1 MLRILSSKT
10 THTARASGVLPLL
23 AAAAAAVAAW
33 LSQGSVI
40 YSGPD
45 ATRMAL
51 LPLSPVAIILS
62 TLVGVAIYWVIRA
75 GASPVPLWLLGLI
88 ALAWIPGR
96 LPAAFALWTGPM
108 ALLVWLAVALCM
120 LASMKRETAFFSD
133 AEKTAV
139 PFLRDRP
146 ALAAGL
152 ITVLLGGFSAWQVAP
167 SVPAGDEPHYLVI
180 TQSLLKDGDLRIEN
194 NHRQR
199 DYRAYM
205 EGDIPPDF
213 RVRGRNREIY
223 SIHAPGVS
231 ALVAP
236 AFAAGGYYGVVLFL
250 LILSGITGALAWH
263 LAFLVTGRMAAA
275 WFGWASVA
283 LSATFLFHTF
293 TVYPDGPGALAVLTG
308 VWGVLRTERE
318 AETRSEA
325 VTPWFLHGAALA
337 TLPWMH
343 TRFAVLAAGLA
354 ALILLR
360 LGRTPNAL
368 AKAGALVMVPVVS
381 ALCWIGY
388 FVKIYGTADPS
399 APYGGE
405 PGSFAF
411 VPDGLAGLLFDQRFG
426 LLAYAPVVLVAFAG
440 IGVMLSRREWRRH
453 AVELLFVVLP
463 YLLLVT
469 YVAMWW
475 GGSSA
480 PARFFMPVLPWMAI
494 PAAAAWVVLRSRTS
508 RAIAVASLAFT
519 LFASS
524 TLVLVDDGR
533 LAFNVRE
540 AHARWLEWLNGSV
553 DLPRGLPIWWRERE
567 TPLFRGIAIWSAT
580 AAAGWFV
587 VRRLERITALGDR
600 ARFTTAVV
608 AVCAGACGTALS
620 MTWAFEGVT
629 GRSPAPGQLHALRR
643 LSNEPRLLALDLTH
657 ARRLDRERAAGE
669 MRVEPAFSSL
679 PGGAGRTDRPLFVV
693 GGVPAGEYR
702 LRFSMR
708 ALEGWIMVGIGRDQF
723 ALRTQPLADSHDSIV
738 LRFPVDVRAIMVRVD
753 EDARRNVQGMTIEP
767 VRIVP
772 PSDRLTAD
780 YARRAVH
787 YPGAIAYFMDE
798 RSFPEPEAFWLGG
811 ARETSVVLQPDEPS
825 GTARLQLR
833 NGAVENTVMVQAG
846 GWRDALRLGPGEER
860 QIQIPLDYARGAT
873 LLRFTTTAGFRPSE
887 VDPTSRDDRFL
898 GVWVK
903 IVN

>member
-1 MLRILSSKT
+1 M
-10 THTARASGVLPLL
+10 
-23 AAAAAAVAAW
+23 AAW

-40 YSGPD
+40 YAGSD
-45 ATRMAL
+45 ATRIAL
-51 LPLSPVAIILS
+51 LPLSPSAIVIS
-62 TLVGVAIYWVIRA
+62 TLVGVGIYWAIRA
-75 GASPVPLWLLGLI
+75 GASPVPVWLLGLI
-88 ALAWIPGR
+88 ALAWLPGP
-96 LPAAFALWTGPM
+96 LPPAFALWTGPM
-108 ALLVWLAVALCM
+108 ALLVWLAMALCM
-120 LASMKRETAFFSD
+120 LASTNKVTATF
-133 AEKTAV
+133 
-139 PFLRDRP
+139 PRDRP
-146 ALAAGL
+146 ALAAGM

-167 SVPAGDEPHYLVI
+167 SVPAGDEPHYLII

-199 DYRAYM
+199 DYRAYL

-213 RVRGRNREIY
+213 RVRGRDRQIY

-263 LAFLVTGRMAAA
+263 LAFVVTGRTSAA

-283 LSATFLFHTF
+283 LSATFIFHTF
-293 TVYPDGPGALAVLTG
+293 TVYPDGPGALAVLAG

-318 AETRSEA
+318 AEERTES

-381 ALCWIGY
+381 AACWIGY
-388 FVKIYGTADPS
+388 FLKIYGTADPA

-405 PGSFAF
+405 PGAFAF

-440 IGVMLSRREWRRH
+440 IGIMLSRREWRRYS
-453 AVELLFVVLP
+453 VELLFVVLP
-463 YLLLVT
+463 YLVLVT

-494 PAAAAWVVLRSRTS
+494 PAAAAWVGMRSRTS
-508 RAIAVASLAFT
+508 RTLALAALAFT

-540 AHARWLEWLNGSV
+540 APARWLEWLNGSA

-567 TPLFRGIAIWSAT
+567 TPLFRGIAVWGAA
-580 AAAGWFV
+580 AAAGWLI
-587 VRRLERITALGDR
+587 VRRLDRMTALANR
-600 ARFTTAVV
+600 VRFMTAVV

-620 MTWAFEGVT
+620 ITWALEGVS
-629 GRSPAPGQLHALRR
+629 GRSPAPGQLHGLRR
-643 LSNEPRLLALDLTH
+643 LSREPRLLALDLTH
-657 ARRLDRERAAGE
+657 ARRLDRERAPGA
-669 MRVEPAFSSL
+669 MRIEPAFSSL
-679 PGGAGRTDRPLFVV
+679 PGGAGRNDRPLFAV

-702 LRFSMR
+702 LHFSVSS
-708 ALEGWIMVGIGRDQF
+708 LEGWIMLGIGRDQF
-723 ALRTQPLADSHDSIV
+723 ALRTQPLADSRAPIV

-753 EDARRNVQGMTIEP
+753 EDARRAIQGMTIEP

-772 PSDRLTAD
+772 PSERLTAE

-798 RSFPEPEAFWLGG
+798 RSFPEPEAFWVGG

-833 NGAVENTVMVQAG
+833 NGAVENTVLVQAG
-846 GWRDALRLGPGEER
+846 GWRDGLRLGPGEER
-860 QIQIPLDYARGAT
+860 QIQIPLDHARGAT